1 MNTPPLHPLHV
12 LIVALLR
19 RAHLRRLAARGDREA
34 LIAVFVEQGVE
45 GAMRELREQRPTI
58 H

>member
-1 MNTPPLHPLHV
+1 MSAPLHPLHV
-12 LIVALLR
+12 LIIALLK
-19 RAHLRRLAARGDREA
+19 RAELRRLAAFGDREA

>member
-1 MNTPPLHPLHV
+1 MNHLPLHI
-12 LIVALLR
+12 LIVALLK
-19 RAHLRRLAARGDREA
+19 RAEHEHSAAFGDREA
-34 LIAVFVEQGVE
+34 LIAAFVEQGVE